1 MAISDYFK
9 NSFET
14 SNVNSDEQ
22 LRNHYYGS
30 DVLTTQNQIS
40 TTLKRAGFKL
50 MNVDNHYHEMLFTNK
65 KVEVIVTLLEMSM
78 YETGVAMKVNTH
90 YLISFARGKKVIIDI
105 YNLLDKTLVLKS
117 KGSNYAE

>member
-50 MNVDNHYHEMLFTNK
+50 MHVDNHYHEMLFTNK
-65 KVEVIVTLLEMSM
+65 KVEVIVTLLEMKALLLYS
-78 YETGVAMKVNTH
+78 TRCSRTRCNISV
-90 YLISFARGKKVIIDI
+90 LIVG
-105 YNLLDKTLVLKS
+105 
-117 KGSNYAE
+117 

>member
-1 MAISDYFK
+1 
-9 NSFET
+9 
-14 SNVNSDEQ
+14 
-22 LRNHYYGS
+22 
-30 DVLTTQNQIS
+30 
-40 TTLKRAGFKL
+40 
-50 MNVDNHYHEMLFTNK
+50 MLFTNK

>member
-1 MAISDYFK
+1 
-9 NSFET
+9 
-14 SNVNSDEQ
+14 
-22 LRNHYYGS
+22 
-30 DVLTTQNQIS
+30 
-40 TTLKRAGFKL
+40 
-50 MNVDNHYHEMLFTNK
+50 
-65 KVEVIVTLLEMSM
+65 MSM

>member
-50 MNVDNHYHEMLFTNK
+50 MNVDNH
-65 KVEVIVTLLEMSM
+65 
-78 YETGVAMKVNTH
+78 
-90 YLISFARGKKVIIDI
+90 
-105 YNLLDKTLVLKS
+105 
-117 KGSNYAE
+117 